1 MAHITT
7 GNWISNEEK
16 RVETYTE
23 LLNKDSKTS
32 IASAKWIEMV
42 ETMKTAEN
50 GRVQIAKAF
59 NDKPARVIQWIKTDS
74 EVTFETYNSN
84 SNGEWDFQNEFIVTA
99 EQLEAFTPIH
109 EYSMN
114 IMNTLKKEFADEALS
129 ETTFLTRD

>member
-32 IASAKWIEMV
+32 IASAKWIEMLS
-42 ETMKTAEN
+42 EMKTAEN
-50 GRVQIAKAF
+50 GRIQIAKAF
-59 NDKPARVIQWIKTDS
+59 NDKPARTIQWIKTDS

-84 SNGEWDFQNEFIVTA
+84 SEGKWDFQHEFIVTI
-99 EQLEAFTPIH
+99 EQLEAFVPIH
-109 EYSMN
+109 EYSMS
-114 IMNTLKKEFADEALS
+114 IMNSLKKEFSDEAIS
-129 ETTFLTRD
+129 DTTFLTRK